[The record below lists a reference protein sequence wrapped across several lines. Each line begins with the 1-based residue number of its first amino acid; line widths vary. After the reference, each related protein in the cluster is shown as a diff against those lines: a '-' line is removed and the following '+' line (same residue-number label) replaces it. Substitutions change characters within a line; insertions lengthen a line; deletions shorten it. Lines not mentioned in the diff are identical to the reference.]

1 MPNETNA
8 LAVRL
13 APAAPAAL
21 DDDDYRALC
30 AALAASARGRAFL
43 DEYARRNR
51 SADTKV
57 LLEALARLEAHVRA
71 DGTAA
76 ERMRDQ
82 LRMLLIAIR
91 LARPDIDAAT
101 VPVRASKLR
110 TLLDLL
116 ERRLDQMAE
125 PKAAGPLLAEPEA
138 ESARAWIEVVP
149 PSDEPELPIPSP
161 PAPPPAIALVATAA
175 VLPSPFVTLAENAP
189 APAAARRCRTGVSA
203 ARPIGGADGFNPG
216 RTAGAVYLIS
226 SQSAL
231 CNQLGE

>member
-21 DDDDYRALC
+21 NDGDYRALC
-30 AALAASARGRAFL
+30 AALAATARGRSFL

-57 LLEALARLEAHVRA
+57 LLDALARLEAHVRA

-76 ERMRDQ
+76 DRMRDQ

-91 LARPDIDAAT
+91 LARPEIDAAT

-116 ERRLDQMAE
+116 ERRLDDMAE
-125 PKAAGPLLAEPEA
+125 PKAAGAALAEPEA
-138 ESARAWIEVVP
+138 EGARAWIEVVP
-149 PSDEPELPIPSP
+149 PPDEPELPIPSP
-161 PAPPPAIALVATAA
+161 PALPPTIALVGTAA
-175 VLPSPFVTLAENAP
+175 ALPSPFVTP
-189 APAAARRCRTGVSA
+189 APAKADAGEAAAMTEPAPPPADPLAALMALSA
-203 ARPIGGADGFNPG
+203 EER
-216 RTAGAVYLIS
+216 
-226 SQSAL
+226 QAL
-231 CNQLGE
+231 FT